1 MNKIFRNIGI
11 AGLFTSLISIWLLL
25 TTVKKIG
32 APDASIKII
41 HWITKYEN
49 ILLILMLFVAL
60 LSVVFL
66 ISSSQKIRELLFK
79 YRYILALVV
88 LFIAVLFKING
99 SSMGILGIFL
109 NNTDKDHI
117 LLGVSRTLR
126 SDEWSVSLPFQ
137 LSQSFNHY
145 AYYSSLI
152 RGGGTDTFILSG
164 LASWDFATLFRPA
177 NLGFL
182 FLGFERGLSFLW
194 TFKILFL
201 FMSVFE
207 MGRVVTNDN
216 RKLSLFLSFMITFS
230 AVVQWWYGMI
240 EMIAAGSIFIVL
252 FDKYLK
258 ENRPFL
264 KLIYTVIMSWAGSV
278 YILTFYPAWQVPLA
292 YIFFVLLV
300 YIIIENYKTFNFNY
314 KLDLSLL
321 TLMTVLIITSSY
333 IVLSKAW
340 PTVQTT
346 MNTVYPG
353 NRVSFGGGAFKW
365 IFDYVYQIFYP
376 ITDIIDERA
385 MDSVYD
391 LFPVTQVLAIL
402 AIIKTKDKLLSM
414 LMMIDAL
421 FLLYISFSIPKIFA
435 RITLLS
441 FTTPARLLSVFGI
454 LNLIILVRFLTISTK
469 RCLSRI
475 GSFITAI
482 LLSVG
487 IVFIS
492 KGEIREYLLT
502 TIGGVDQQT
511 YFRLFTLVAIFV
523 LFAILYFVFRRNL
536 NGILVM
542 GISISFLAGV
552 LANPVRVGSDVV
564 TKSPLVERIKSINSS
579 DPGLWIVEGG
589 LPALPYNNVPL
600 LGGASVLNSTNAY
613 PNIKLWKKIDKEND
627 DSKVYNRYAHIS
639 FNLIDE
645 NSEAKFKLNS
655 PDSYTVSL
663 PITELKTLKIKYIMT
678 DRNLEDLSNGMIN
691 FEQIA
696 DVNGIKIYTV
706 KY

>member
-1 MNKIFRNIGI
+1 MNKIFRNIGV
-11 AGLFTSLISIWLLL
+11 AGLFTSLISVWLLL

-41 HWITKYEN
+41 HWITRYEN
-49 ILLILMLFVAL
+49 ILLISMLFVAF

-66 ISSSQKIRELLFK
+66 ISSSKRIRELLFK
-79 YRYILALVV
+79 YRYILALAV

-109 NNTDKDHI
+109 NNTDKDQI

-177 NLGFL
+177 NIGFL

-194 TFKILFL
+194 TFKIVFL

-207 MGRVVTNDN
+207 MGRVVTRDN

-264 KLIYTVIMSWAGSV
+264 KLIYTVSMSWAGSV

-300 YIIIENYKTFNFNY
+300 YVIIENYKTFKFDY

-321 TLMTVLIITSSY
+321 SLLMVLIIASSY

-365 IFDYVYQIFYP
+365 IFDYAYQIFYP

-391 LFPVTQVLAIL
+391 LFPVTQILAIL

-414 LMMIDAL
+414 LMMIDVL
-421 FLLYISFSIPKIFA
+421 FLLYISFSIPKILA

-454 LNLIILVRFLTISTK
+454 LNLIILVRFLTISTR
-469 RCLSRI
+469 RCLSRT
-475 GSFITAI
+475 GSFITAF
-482 LLSVG
+482 LLSIG

-523 LFAILYFVFRRNL
+523 LFCILYFVFRRNL
-536 NGILVM
+536 NGILVT
-542 GISISFLAGV
+542 GICISLGV
-552 LANPVRVGSDVV
+552 VALCPPVICSLFKQRVPDEQKFSDHFVV
-564 TKSPLVERIKSINSS
+564 QSS
-579 DPGLWIVEGG
+579 LII
-589 LPALPYNNVPL
+589 LSLTL
-600 LGGASVLNSTNAY
+600 LQTISVLYSA
-613 PNIKLWKKIDKEND
+613 
-627 DSKVYNRYAHIS
+627 V
-639 FNLIDE
+639 
-645 NSEAKFKLNS
+645 
-655 PDSYTVSL
+655 
-663 PITELKTLKIKYIMT
+663 
-678 DRNLEDLSNGMIN
+678 
-691 FEQIA
+691 
-696 DVNGIKIYTV
+696 
-706 KY
+706 

>member
-1 MNKIFRNIGI
+1 MNKIFRNIGV
-11 AGLFTSLISIWLLL
+11 AGLFTSLISVWLLL

-41 HWITKYEN
+41 HWITRYEN
-49 ILLILMLFVAL
+49 ILLISMLFVAF

-66 ISSSQKIRELLFK
+66 ISSSKRIRELLFK
-79 YRYILALVV
+79 YRYILALAV

-109 NNTDKDHI
+109 NNTDKDQI

-177 NLGFL
+177 NIGFL

-194 TFKILFL
+194 TFKIVFL

-207 MGRVVTNDN
+207 MGRVVTRDN

-264 KLIYTVIMSWAGSV
+264 KLIYTVSMSWAGSV

-300 YIIIENYKTFNFNY
+300 YVIIENYKTFKFDY

-321 TLMTVLIITSSY
+321 SLLMVLIIASSY

-365 IFDYVYQIFYP
+365 IFDYAYQIFYP

-391 LFPVTQVLAIL
+391 LFPVTQILAIL
-402 AIIKTKDKLLSM
+402 AIIKHAND
-414 LMMIDAL
+414 DRC
-421 FLLYISFSIPKIFA
+421 P
-435 RITLLS
+435 
-441 FTTPARLLSVFGI
+441 
-454 LNLIILVRFLTISTK
+454 ILVIHL
-469 RCLSRI
+469 
-475 GSFITAI
+475 
-482 LLSVG
+482 
-487 IVFIS
+487 
-492 KGEIREYLLT
+492 
-502 TIGGVDQQT
+502 
-511 YFRLFTLVAIFV
+511 IF
-523 LFAILYFVFRRNL
+523 Y
-536 NGILVM
+536 
-542 GISISFLAGV
+542 S
-552 LANPVRVGSDVV
+552 
-564 TKSPLVERIKSINSS
+564 
-579 DPGLWIVEGG
+579 
-589 LPALPYNNVPL
+589 
-600 LGGASVLNSTNAY
+600 
-613 PNIKLWKKIDKEND
+613 
-627 DSKVYNRYAHIS
+627 
-639 FNLIDE
+639 
-645 NSEAKFKLNS
+645 
-655 PDSYTVSL
+655 
-663 PITELKTLKIKYIMT
+663 
-678 DRNLEDLSNGMIN
+678 
-691 FEQIA
+691 
-696 DVNGIKIYTV
+696 
-706 KY
+706 

>member
-1 MNKIFRNIGI
+1 MVIIDYCE
-11 AGLFTSLISIWLLL
+11 
-25 TTVKKIG
+25 KIG

-41 HWITKYEN
+41 HWITRYEN
-49 ILLILMLFVAL
+49 ILLISMLFVAF

-66 ISSSQKIRELLFK
+66 ISSSKRIRELLFK
-79 YRYILALVV
+79 YRYILALAV

-109 NNTDKDHI
+109 NNTDKDQI

-177 NLGFL
+177 NIGFL

-194 TFKILFL
+194 TFKIVFL

-207 MGRVVTNDN
+207 MGRVVTRDN

-264 KLIYTVIMSWAGSV
+264 KLIYTVSMSWAGSV

-300 YIIIENYKTFNFNY
+300 YVIIENYKTFKFDY

-321 TLMTVLIITSSY
+321 SLLMVLIIASSY

-365 IFDYVYQIFYP
+365 IFDYAYQIFYP

-391 LFPVTQVLAIL
+391 LFPVTQILAIL

-414 LMMIDAL
+414 LMMIDVL
-421 FLLYISFSIPKIFA
+421 FLLYISFSIPKILA

-454 LNLIILVRFLTISTK
+454 LNLIILVRFLTISTR
-469 RCLSRI
+469 RCLSRT
-475 GSFITAI
+475 GSFITAF
-482 LLSVG
+482 LLSIG

-492 KGEIREYLLT
+492 KGRSES
-502 TIGGVDQQT
+502 T
-511 YFRLFTLVAIFV
+511 Y
-523 LFAILYFVFRRNL
+523 
-536 NGILVM
+536 
-542 GISISFLAGV
+542 
-552 LANPVRVGSDVV
+552 
-564 TKSPLVERIKSINSS
+564 
-579 DPGLWIVEGG
+579 
-589 LPALPYNNVPL
+589 
-600 LGGASVLNSTNAY
+600 
-613 PNIKLWKKIDKEND
+613 
-627 DSKVYNRYAHIS
+627 
-639 FNLIDE
+639 
-645 NSEAKFKLNS
+645 
-655 PDSYTVSL
+655 
-663 PITELKTLKIKYIMT
+663 
-678 DRNLEDLSNGMIN
+678 
-691 FEQIA
+691 
-696 DVNGIKIYTV
+696 
-706 KY
+706 